1 MWFLINVGTFL
12 KYSYIF
18 FRRKSAAA
26 VEGQAIRSSR
36 RKKIRIA
43 SARQAPCTLEEITLW
58 TTLVDGRTWTTTP
71 SRKTIIVS
79 IHWP

>member
-1 MWFLINVGTFL
+1 VFLINVGTFL

-43 SARQAPCTLEEITLW
+43 SARQAPA
-58 TTLVDGRTWTTTP
+58 
-71 SRKTIIVS
+71 
-79 IHWP
+79 